1 MKQSELENY
10 IHERLGENAQRF
22 DRVDD
27 WTDLKLRYHWIG
39 DKLFDID
46 SEYRITPYL
55 LPRDFFL
62 LFALDPSVEMRQ
74 ILKVQPVFASPQILK
89 KLIESKRKLPWDDAY
104 FYFDELKSYNFKYLG
119 RLFPLYRDELL
130 QIDESSIPKGRR
142 LIPNTSK
149 SEQKIKSILFD
160 YLGSVNSTIM
170 ITDAELK
177 NAISRYRW
185 FGDEVLDIYRS
196 NPLLLFRHFDAEFLA
211 HILYPHEKLDKL
223 VVSAPGI
230 IKSDNHY
237 KTAIQKIKYDMAPV
251 GCSWS
256 QIWGYVKSRPVS
268 ADGDIRDAI
277 KLQFRNQS
285 RYDII

>member
-10 IHERLGENAQRF
+10 IRERLGENAQRF
-22 DRVDD
+22 DRSED
-27 WTDLKLRYHWIG
+27 WIDLKLRYHWIG

-46 SEYRITPYL
+46 PEYHIIPYL
-55 LPRDFFL
+55 LPRDSFL
-62 LFALDPSVEMRQ
+62 LFALDPSVEMRK

-104 FYFDELKSYNFKYLG
+104 FYFDEVGSYYFKYLG
-119 RLFPLYRDELL
+119 RLFPLHRDELL
-130 QIDESSIPKGRR
+130 QIDESKMPKGRR
-142 LIPNTSK
+142 LIPSTSK
-149 SEQKIKSILFD
+149 SEHKVKAILFD
-160 YLGSVNSTIM
+160 YLDSVNPTTSV
-170 ITDAELK
+170 TDAELK

-196 NPLLLFRHFDAEFLA
+196 NPHLLFHHYDAQFLA
-211 HILYPHEKLDKL
+211 RVIYPNEKFDKMGF
-223 VVSAPGI
+223 SASGI
-230 IKSDNHY
+230 TYSHNDY
-237 KTAIQKIKYDMAPV
+237 LTAIQKIKYDIAPS
-251 GCSWS
+251 GRPWG

-268 ADGDIRDAI
+268 TYGDIRDAI